1 MDYYGNRGVWHN
13 RWHNRNRESI
23 DRLMQFKHADT
34 PAYEQKTLE
43 VNDLDVVD
51 VLMKN
56 SVERVENEK
65 TFELLTEMIYRIEVL
80 EEQCDQLQQLIEQH

>member
-1 MDYYGNRGVWHN
+1 MSKENGIWHN

-43 VNDLDVVD
+43 VDNLDIVD
-51 VLMKN
+51 VLTEN
-56 SVERVENEK
+56 SIERVQ
-65 TFELLTEMIYRIEVL
+65 TQRDRELLTEMIYRIEVL